1 MEGDLMIESPPRESG
16 VRPLLHCFAVE
27 VIKEGDPE
35 VVKGIITE
43 SKSGRQG
50 GNSIAEKS
58 IFRPILMLSAD
69 TVHS

>member
-1 MEGDLMIESPPRESG
+1 M
-16 VRPLLHCFAVE
+16 RPLLHCFAVE

-58 IFRPILMLSAD
+58 IWHFFGDFIINFSTHFDAEC
-69 TVHS
+69 